1 MEDDLRQSSRLDAF
15 TKIVSRK
22 LEAVTTR
29 EKEDLARE
37 MVNEAERSPATH
49 TLFQKAFALAQNR
62 EVPEE
67 VPQGVGFGSLMGL
80 LKPILKRNL
89 RYGVVL
95 AALRFFPKAYRYAA
109 YFALLVVSIAVLYYF
124 ITVEL
129 KVRTYLSKNPDAT
142 RSAAKK
148 AAKLEMSLGWSLRL
162 LNYKLGANKSIV
174 YLITG
179 KHFPGKEVM
188 GRFAQAIGYP
198 VKSLKAWWKKV
209 EIPFFHRLQTKAED
223 GTLTEAES
231 PVYEALQEKLPE

>member
-1 MEDDLRQSSRLDAF
+1 LED
-15 TKIVSRK
+15 
-22 LEAVTTR
+22 VTSR
-29 EKEDLARE
+29 EKEELARE
-37 MVNEAERSPATH
+37 MVNEAESSPVTRN
-49 TLFQKAFALAQNR
+49 LFQKALALAQNR

-67 VPQGVGFGSLMGL
+67 VPQGVGFGSLMSL

-124 ITVEL
+124 IMVEL
-129 KVRTYLSKNPDAT
+129 KVRAYLSKNPDTT
-142 RSAAKK
+142 RAAAKK

-162 LNYKLGANKSIV
+162 LNYKLGANKSLI

-188 GRFAQAIGYP
+188 GRFAKAIGYP
-198 VKSLKAWWKKV
+198 VKSLKSWWKKV
-209 EIPFFHRLQTKAED
+209 EIPFYRRLRAKAED
-223 GTLTEAES
+223 ETLTEAES
-231 PVYEALQEKLPE
+231 PVYKALQEKFEE